1 MASTSESI
9 LEEAQRLTSGDRN
22 QQYGHPMDD
31 FSKVVGMALAL
42 WGRGPQTPE
51 EHAIYMVLVKI
62 AREVNRPKRDNRVDG
77 CGYFQT
83 LDMIIAERQRRA
95 GLAHAAETFGPLDHS
110 EMPDRPGSAVTTPG
124 L

>member
-1 MASTSESI
+1 MKETI
-9 LEEAQRLTSGDRN
+9 LQEALRLTTGDRN
-22 QQYGHPMDD
+22 KDYGHPLDD
-31 FSKVVGMALAL
+31 FGKVTGMALAL

-77 CGYFQT
+77 AGYFGT
-83 LDMIIAERQRRA
+83 LDMIHEERARRDD
-95 GLAHAAETFGPLDHS
+95 LEHATATFAPLTPFDEAPPS
-110 EMPDRPGSAVTTPG
+110 TGAVTDPS

>member
-1 MASTSESI
+1 MSESI
-9 LEEAQRLTSGDRN
+9 LQEAQRLTGGDRN
-22 QQYGHPMDD
+22 ADYGHPLDD
-31 FSKVVGMALAL
+31 FGKVTGMAIAL

-83 LDMIIAERQRRA
+83 LDMIIAERARRA
-95 GLAHAAETFGPLDHS
+95 ADPHVLATFGPLDHA
-110 EMPDRPGSAVTTPG
+110 ETPVERASAVTCLGP
-124 L
+124 

>member
-1 MASTSESI
+1 MSESI
-9 LEEAQRLTSGDRN
+9 LQEAQRLTGGDRN
-22 QQYGHPMDD
+22 KDYGHPLDD
-31 FSKVVGMALAL
+31 FGKVTGMAMAL

-83 LDMIIAERQRRA
+83 LDMIIAERARRA
-95 GLAHAAETFGPLDHS
+95 ADPHVMETFGPLDPPRVPFEEAPPS
-110 EMPDRPGSAVTTPG
+110 TGAVTT

>member
-1 MASTSESI
+1 MSETI
-9 LEEAQRLTSGDRN
+9 LQEAQRLTGGDRN
-22 QQYGHPMDD
+22 ADYGHPLDD
-31 FSKVVGMALAL
+31 FGKVTGMALAL

-51 EHAIYMVLVKI
+51 EHALYMVLVKI

-83 LDMIIAERQRRA
+83 LDMIIAERARRA
-95 GLAHAAETFGPLDHS
+95 DLAHAVETFGPLDHA
-110 EMPDRPGSAVTTPG
+110 ETPAERGSAVTQLG